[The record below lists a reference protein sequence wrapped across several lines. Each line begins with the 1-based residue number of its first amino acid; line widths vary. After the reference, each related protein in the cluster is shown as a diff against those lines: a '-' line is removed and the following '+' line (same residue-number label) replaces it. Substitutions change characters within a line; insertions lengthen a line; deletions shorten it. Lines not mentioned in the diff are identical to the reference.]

1 LFFGSQC
8 ANWAINGLAAAGI
21 SGLTT
26 PNLLPDN
33 FVKDLFETIT
43 WNPYTQYLNIV
54 ISNALGN
61 TPDPLVKT
69 IKYVDPLILDLDGDG
84 LEING
89 LRGSSSVKFDTDGD
103 GLKTSTAW
111 AAADDGLVVFDRN
124 GNGLIDSGAE
134 LFGDETVLRSGKKA
148 ADGFAALA
156 DLDVNGDGVFSAADT
171 QFGAVRI
178 WRDLNQD
185 GISQANELK
194 TLGDSGVAS
203 IKLTQPPLSGT
214 VSNGAS
220 STPATG
226 VVIPVNP
233 YTDAQLVR
241 SGTFTRANGSV
252 GQAGSFIL
260 AQDTFFTEY
269 APITVSAAAQ
279 NLPDLG
285 GSGRVR
291 NLREAATLS
300 PGLIGKVSAVQT
312 ATTRAGFGV
321 AVGDLLRSWGNESP
335 YQSAAKS
342 ALADTSISG
351 GYGLIL
357 SEPLDAQEKSWM
369 NKAIKASAADRNT
382 FRNTLSAADQTKF
395 DNMRER
401 MVGGLEQMAAYE
413 AFTGYTFLTW
423 DTVKRSVFNA
433 GFISQSTGRV
443 PVVVETPLSQI
454 ILNERIAYPSSEAGY
469 IRIDIP
475 NPTNGLPHLTTLWNR
490 LVNDATLNLMPSMR
504 LGKYLD
510 AVNLN
515 ITASGVQ
522 FDFTAMNALVA
533 QVAAAN
539 KREGAALL
547 LDLNNVYGKSLTPLG
562 WTGEAQ
568 IASLL
573 QSAAADVELQRGVA
587 DAGYQFVTASTA
599 VNGGSVLG
607 DAYVGDAAA
616 NSFSAGSG
624 DDLLDG
630 GAGDDVLNG
639 ELGNDRLLGGTGHDQ
654 LSGHDGNDTLSGG
667 AGNDLLDGGAGDNLY
682 LFGRGDG
689 QDVVRNVL
697 DTITVNKNNTLRLG
711 AGVGPDDL
719 ELTQVYSD
727 FWSWNAD
734 LRVGIKGST
743 DSITF
748 SGGWRGVVGTSD
760 YATLQR
766 IEFANGVVWDLATI
780 KAKGFAGSSADD
792 NINGSATGDAIN
804 GQAGND
810 VLLGHGGNDTL
821 GGGDGNDVL
830 HGGDADDMLLGQ
842 AGNDTLNGNT
852 GNDTLD
858 GGAGNDWLA
867 GGTGNNT
874 YLFGRGDG
882 QDMVDNLSDTTPGK
896 INTLRL
902 KAGITASQVELK
914 QVFSGFWS
922 WTADLQI
929 SIAGTTDSIT
939 FGGAWRGA
947 MGYSDYASLQRIEFA
962 DGTAWDLAA
971 IKAKRFA
978 GTAADDVVTGTV
990 DAETLNGLGGA
1001 DALYGQA
1008 GNDTLNGG
1016 EGNDSLY
1023 GQDNNDL
1030 LNGHAGNDLLS
1041 GGDADD
1047 LLNGHEGNDTLQGD
1061 AGNDTLDGGAGNDWL
1076 MGGLGHNVYLFGR
1089 GDGQDTVDNQADT
1102 TVGKTNVLR
1111 LKAGITASQIELK
1124 QVYSG
1129 FWSWAADLQI
1139 SIAGTTDTITFGGG
1153 WRGVAGNYDF
1163 ATLQRIEFADG
1174 TAWDLAAIKAKRF
1187 AGTASSEVITGT
1199 AGADH
1204 INGQAGN
1211 DTLSGYDGNDT
1222 LNGGAGADTMT
1233 GGIGNDTYV
1242 VDNAADV
1249 VIEQLNQGTDTVQSS
1264 VAWTLASDFENLTLT
1279 GTAAIGGNGNASA
1292 NTLVGNAAANALAGG
1307 EGNDVYDGGAGNDTL
1322 VDTSTASNDTYR
1334 WGVGKGSDTIKDA
1347 GGRLDHVDLF
1357 AGITQAQLRFLR
1369 TGNNLELAVT
1379 GQIDRLT
1386 ISNWFVGTANQ
1397 IEEFRLS
1404 DGTQVLAAQVNNLVN
1419 AMATFGATPQ
1429 AMMTTTPMTTQ
1440 QLRTNDAPFW
1450 GVAA

>member
-1 LFFGSQC
+1 MLPEFALKPLAEYIGKTVGGPLWAGIAGEAIAIGLAGAEFGDLINKLNTGNATSTDVL
-8 ANWAINGLAAAGI
+8 AATVAVESALLGAGLVLTTAGLIAGIGVGAPYAIAIVAAAGAAVLYERNAI
-21 SGLTT
+21 AIQDSIDVFNDSMSRSEQPWTFI
-26 PNLLPDN
+26 PKIIDAYKKESYKR
-33 FVKDLFETIT
+33 VVSSTIGST
-43 WNPYTQYLNIV
+43 
-54 ISNALGN
+54 S
-61 TPDPLVKT
+61 DPLVKT

-84 LEING
+84 LEITP
-89 LRGSSSVKFDTDGD
+89 LRGSNSVKFDTDGD

-111 AAADDGLVVFDRN
+111 ASADDGFIVFDRN

-156 DLDVNGDGVFSAADT
+156 DLDVNGDGVFSAADA
-171 QFGAVRI
+171 QFGAVRV

-185 GISQANELK
+185 GISQAGELK

-203 IKLTQPPLSGT
+203 IKLTQTGNVNGT
-214 VSNGAS
+214 VSGGNT
-220 STPATG
+220 STTSATG
-226 VVIPVNP
+226 TVIAANP

-279 NLPDLG
+279 NLPDFG

-312 ATTRAGFGV
+312 AATRAGFGV
-321 AVGDLLRSWGNESP
+321 AVADLLRSWGNESP

-382 FRNTLSAADQTKF
+382 FRNTLSGADQTKF
-395 DNMRER
+395 DAMRER
-401 MVGGLEQMAAYE
+401 MVGGLEKMAAYE

-504 LGKYLD
+504 LGRYLD

-533 QVAAAN
+533 QVSAAN

-568 IASLL
+568 IANLL

-689 QDVVRNVL
+689 QDLVRNVL

-734 LRVGIKGST
+734 LRIGIKGTT

-766 IEFANGVVWDLATI
+766 IEFANGVAWDLATI

-821 GGGDGNDVL
+821 NGGDGNDVL

-882 QDMVDNLSDTTPGK
+882 QD
-896 INTLRL
+896 
-902 KAGITASQVELK
+902 
-914 QVFSGFWS
+914 
-922 WTADLQI
+922 
-929 SIAGTTDSIT
+929 
-939 FGGAWRGA
+939 
-947 MGYSDYASLQRIEFA
+947 
-962 DGTAWDLAA
+962 
-971 IKAKRFA
+971 
-978 GTAADDVVTGTV
+978 
-990 DAETLNGLGGA
+990 
-1001 DALYGQA
+1001 
-1008 GNDTLNGG
+1008 
-1016 EGNDSLY
+1016 
-1023 GQDNNDL
+1023 
-1030 LNGHAGNDLLS
+1030 
-1041 GGDADD
+1041 
-1047 LLNGHEGNDTLQGD
+1047 
-1061 AGNDTLDGGAGNDWL
+1061 
-1076 MGGLGHNVYLFGR
+1076 
-1089 GDGQDTVDNQADT
+1089 TVDNQADT

-1129 FWSWAADLQI
+1129 FWTWAADLQI
-1139 SIAGTTDTITFGGG
+1139 SIAGTTDSITFGGG
-1153 WRGVAGNYDF
+1153 WRGVAGNDDF

-1187 AGTASSEVITGT
+1187 AGTANSEVITGT

-1233 GGIGNDTYV
+1233 GDAGNDTYV

-1264 VAWTLASDFENLTLT
+1264 VAWTLGSDFENLTLT

-1322 VDTSTASNDTYR
+1322 VDASTTSSDTYR

-1386 ISNWFVGTANQ
+1386 ISNWFVGTTNQ

-1404 DGTQVLAAQVNNLVN
+1404 DGTKVLAAQVNNLIS
-1419 AMATFGATPQ
+1419 AMATFGAAPQ

-1440 QLRTNDAPFW
+1440 QLGTNDAPFW